1 MTVKEL
7 RQILEKLDDNIEV
20 KIGYAE
26 QCNPIKFIVPNPDKS
41 GILLHNDIYMA
52 NPIEELVR
60 TIVIY
65 GKFNKEV

>member
-26 QCNPIKFIVPNPDKS
+26 RCKPINFIVPTES
-41 GILLHNDIYMA
+41 CVLLHSSIYMA

-60 TIVIY
+60 TIATY
-65 GKFNKEV
+65 GKSN